1 MKEQLKAALADARS
15 LWFLCSGNVVR
26 SAFAEVYAR
35 KCGCPIPVHSAAT
48 RYQNDAIYPETVR
61 ELTARGI
68 GRVAIER
75 FVPVH
80 LNDIVKDVR
89 ASDVVLGM
97 TQAHVDA
104 CIGHIDTPRGLS
116 ERVFLMGDAH
126 WVTEEILDPVLEG
139 ADFSRT
145 FDTIAK
151 AVESVVLELKA
162 TRETVR

>member
-1 MKEQLKAALADARS
+1 VKEELKVALADARS

-35 KCGCPIPVHSAAT
+35 KRGCPIPVHSAAT
-48 RYQNDAIYPETVR
+48 LYRNDAMFPETVR

-68 GRVAIER
+68 GRVSIER

-80 LNDIVKDVR
+80 LDDIVKDVR
-89 ASDVVLGM
+89 ANDVIFGM
-97 TQAHVDA
+97 TQEHIDA
-104 CIGHIDTPRGLS
+104 CLHHMDTPRGLS
-116 ERVFLMGDAH
+116 ERVFLLGDAQ
-126 WVTEEILDPVLEG
+126 WVTQEILDPVLDG

-151 AVESVVLELKA
+151 AVEGIVLELKGM
-162 TRETVR
+162 RQTVR